1 MTQETTKQPIDT
13 APAGDRDVGP
23 VADSD
28 ASPSLD
34 TAPPVQSQ
42 LGSLPYGPGVYLFRD
57 AGGTVIYVGKAQ
69 DLRQR
74 VRSYFQQGAAD
85 APRLQSLR
93 RKIHSLSTILT
104 DTEAEAFILES
115 NLIKEHAPR
124 FNVQFKDDKHYPYLC
139 LTMNEDFPR
148 LTVVRRPA
156 AKDCRYFGPYSSA
169 GSMRQTLRLIKKIF
183 PLRSCRQPLRAGE
196 ARGRPCLNFQIK
208 RCLAPC
214 RGMPP
219 SSDYAA
225 VVQQVCLFLDGR
237 QRTLLRKIAGEMKE
251 ASAGL
256 QFEKAAR
263 LRDQYLSLEK
273 MMAGQKVVSADG
285 RDQDAVALVHAGR
298 SRVVGLF
305 RVRGGK
311 LLEAD
316 YFSPAAGV
324 PAREGEA
331 AEGEMTQEGEIMKEF
346 LRHYYG
352 RASYIPA
359 ELLLSPLPAERELL
373 AQWLQQQN
381 GGKAVKL
388 HQPRRGR
395 KKALLDLVKK
405 NALTHLQQQ
414 AQQREQEED
423 ALAALAQVLMLP
435 GPPRRIEGYDISHFG
450 GRETV
455 GAMVVFQEGKPWRE
469 GYRHFTVRDAPAAD
483 DYAALA
489 EVLRRRLQKDDLP
502 LPDLLLIDGG
512 RGHLSAAAS
521 VLAAPSAPSAP
532 SSNPALALVA
542 LAKEQEQIF
551 LPGRLQ
557 PLELPAG
564 HPALKLLQQVRDEA
578 HRFAVT
584 HSRGKQARR
593 SLASMLTAV
602 PGIGPARSKALLEHF
617 GGMEGLR
624 TATPAALAAVP
635 GMNKTAA
642 AALYA
647 YLQKNPQQE

>member
-1 MTQETTKQPIDT
+1 LTQETTKP
-13 APAGDRDVGP
+13 PAEG
-23 VADSD
+23 
-28 ASPSLD
+28 ASLPLD
-34 TAPPVQSQ
+34 TAPPLQSQ
-42 LGSLPYGPGVYLFRD
+42 LGSLPTGPGVYLFRD
-57 AGGTVIYVGKAQ
+57 SGGTVIYVGKAQ

-85 APRLQSLR
+85 SPRLQSLR
-93 RKIHSLSTILT
+93 RKIHSLSSILT

-139 LTMNEDFPR
+139 LTMGEDFPR

-156 AKDCRYFGPYSSA
+156 AKDCRYFGPYSSV

-196 ARGRPCLNFQIK
+196 GRGRPCLNFQIK

-219 SSDYAA
+219 SPDYAA

-251 ASAGL
+251 ASASL

-273 MMAGQKVVSADG
+273 MIAGQKVVSADG
-285 RDQDAVALVHAGR
+285 RDQDAIALVHADR
-298 SRVVGLF
+298 SQVVGLF

-316 YFSPAAGV
+316 YFSPAA
-324 PAREGEA
+324 
-331 AEGEMTQEGEIMKEF
+331 EMSAQEGEIIKEF

-373 AQWLQQQN
+373 VQWLQRQN
-381 GGKAVKL
+381 GGKTVKL

-395 KKALLDLVKK
+395 KKALLELVKK

-414 AQQREQEED
+414 AQREEQEGD
-423 ALAALAQVLMLP
+423 ALAALANALMLP

-450 GRETV
+450 GRATV

-469 GYRHFTVRDAPAAD
+469 GYRHFTVREAPAAD

-502 LPDLLLIDGG
+502 LPDLVLIDGG
-512 RGHLSAAAS
+512 RGQLSAAAA
-521 VLAAPSAPSAP
+521 VLAALSAPSAP
-532 SSNPALALVA
+532 PSGPALALAA

-557 PLELPAG
+557 PIELPAA
-564 HPALKLLQQVRDEA
+564 HPGLKLLQQVRDEA

-593 SLASMLTAV
+593 SLASMLTGV

-617 GGMEGLR
+617 GGLEGLR
-624 TATPAALAAVP
+624 AAAPPALAAVP

-642 AALYA
+642 AALHA
-647 YLQKNPQQE
+647 YLQKNPAE